1 MRWVALLRAVNL
13 GPRNKVAMA
22 ELRRVLETR
31 GCDGVRTYI
40 QSGNVVFD
48 ARRRSRPS
56 LRNELEEA
64 ITEELGVAAT
74 VVLRTDAELASIVA
88 ADPFDGTTP
97 TSVTF
102 LAERPPRAA
111 VRRLHER
118 DISPDRCVVVGSD
131 VFLYLP
137 NGVQGARISGAALE
151 RGLGVEGTNR
161 GWRTV
166 VRLAELAAAP

>member
-22 ELRRVLETR
+22 ELRRVLEGR
-31 GCDGVRTYI
+31 GCAAVRTYI

-48 ARRRSRPS
+48 APRRSRPA

-64 ITEELGVAAT
+64 IAEELGVSAT
-74 VVLRTDAELASIVA
+74 VVLRTDAELATIVE
-88 ADPFDGTTP
+88 ADPFDGETP

-118 DISPDRCVVVGSD
+118 DIAPDRCAVVGSD
-131 VFLYLP
+131 VYLHLP
-137 NGVQGARISGAALE
+137 NGVQGARLTGAALE
-151 RGLGVEGTNR
+151 RELGVEGTNR

-166 VRLAELAAAP
+166 LRLAELGATP